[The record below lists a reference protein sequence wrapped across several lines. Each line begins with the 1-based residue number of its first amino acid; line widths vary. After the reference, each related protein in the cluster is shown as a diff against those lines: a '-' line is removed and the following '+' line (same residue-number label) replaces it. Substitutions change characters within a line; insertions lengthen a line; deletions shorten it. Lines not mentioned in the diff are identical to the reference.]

1 MIAAGNPVAKN
12 PPQVESINNII
23 KSLQAKWVEENP
35 PPKWWQFWKKVDL
48 RKVVKFILAA
58 LDEMIIAVE
67 KEIASGPEKKA
78 IVLAACVVVYE
89 FVVANALPTA
99 LKPFSTQIENFI
111 IYIVI
116 ASAID
121 WVVEKYRNGSWS
133 APSSSASSISSSSSN
148 TAPQEP
154 VKNVRKPRGKKRGKK
169 I

>member
-1 MIAAGNPVAKN
+1 MIVAGNPIAKN
-12 PPQVESINNII
+12 PPQVESINNIV
-23 KSLQAKWVEENP
+23 KSLQAKWVEDNP

-78 IVLAACVVVYE
+78 IVIAACVVVYE

-111 IYIVI
+111 IHIVI

-121 WVVEKYRNGSWS
+121 WIVEKYRNGSWTI
-133 APSSSASSISSSSSN
+133 PSSSTSSISSLSSN
-148 TAPQEP
+148 TVQQEP
-154 VKNVRKPRGKKRGKK
+154 KNVQKPKRKKRGKK